1 MMADLAEGPDVPPD
15 LPEFIVTQIP
25 HWSAL
30 PDIGRVR
37 RQLVLAVCCVGLF
50 MAGIDNTIVNV
61 ALPSIR
67 AQLHASVSGLQ
78 WTVAAYTIVLASLM
92 IVAGAAGD
100 RFGRRTM
107 LQAGLALF
115 TLGSWLCSLA
125 PSLGWLIAFRVIQA
139 VGGSMLNPVAVSII
153 SRTFTNNAER
163 ARAIG
168 VWGGMFGWSMAL
180 GPVLGGLL
188 VGSAGWRSIFWVNIP
203 VGLAAIVL
211 TAICVPESRAPRP
224 RRPDPVGQLMIIVML
239 GSLTYAI
246 IEGPVDGWRSA
257 TIAGLF
263 AVALVALLGAA
274 VYESHRREPFVDPRF
289 FRSVP
294 FTGAVVTAICS
305 FAALGGFLFLST
317 LYLQDVRGLS
327 PLGAG
332 LRLLPAAAGMS
343 MCALLGGRIIASRG
357 ARGPLLIAGAALTL
371 GSAAISRISGA
382 SSDRLLVLAY
392 ELFGIGFGMANAAIT
407 VMALS
412 GMPRAQAG
420 VAGGISSASRQVG
433 QSLGV
438 AIVGAMLAV
447 NLRGRSLQAGF
458 VQASRPGWWLM
469 AGCGYLVLVF
479 GLLTTSEWALAT
491 ASRTAAR
498 LKSRSSRPPG
508 DLASRHSPGGPASS
522 AGPPPLRSP
531 RQGRLLT

>member
-1 MMADLAEGPDVPPD
+1 
-15 LPEFIVTQIP
+15 
-25 HWSAL
+25 
-30 PDIGRVR
+30 
-37 RQLVLAVCCVGLF
+37 
-50 MAGIDNTIVNV
+50 
-61 ALPSIR
+61 
-67 AQLHASVSGLQ
+67 
-78 WTVAAYTIVLASLM
+78 
-92 IVAGAAGD
+92 
-100 RFGRRTM
+100 
-107 LQAGLALF
+107 
-115 TLGSWLCSLA
+115 
-125 PSLGWLIAFRVIQA
+125 
-139 VGGSMLNPVAVSII
+139 MLNPVAVSII
-153 SRTFTNNAER
+153 SRTFTDNSER

-188 VGSAGWRSIFWVNIP
+188 VSSAGWRSIFWVNIP

-224 RRPDPVGQLMIIVML
+224 RRPDPAGQLMVIVTL

-257 TIAGLF
+257 RIAGLF

-274 VYESHRREPFVDPRF
+274 AYESHRREPFVDPRF

-294 FTGAVVTAICS
+294 FSGAVLTSICS

-327 PLGAG
+327 PLAAG

-343 MCALLGGRIIASRG
+343 CCALLGGWIIARRG
-357 ARGPLLIAGAALTL
+357 ARGPLLIAGTALTL
-371 GSAAISRISGA
+371 GSAAISRITGA
-382 SSDRLLVLAY
+382 PSDRLLVLAY
-392 ELFGIGFGMANAAIT
+392 ELFGVGFGMANAAIT
-407 VMALS
+407 VTALS

-447 NLRGRSLQAGF
+447 SLHGQPLQTGF
-458 VQASRPGWWLM
+458 VHASQPGWWLM
-469 AGCGYLVLVF
+469 AGCGYLVLVLGF
-479 GLLTTSEWALAT
+479 VTTSEWAQTT
-491 ASRTAAR
+491 AARTAAR
-498 LKSRSSRPPG
+498 LESGSRRPPG
-508 DLASRHSPGGPASS
+508 APAPPRPPRHSR
-522 AGPPPLRSP
+522 PLN
-531 RQGRLLT
+531 